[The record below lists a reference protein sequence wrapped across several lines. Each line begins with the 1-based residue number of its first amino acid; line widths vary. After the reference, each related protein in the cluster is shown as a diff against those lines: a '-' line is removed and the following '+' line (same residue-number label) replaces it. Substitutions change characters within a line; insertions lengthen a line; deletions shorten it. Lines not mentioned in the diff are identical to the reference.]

1 MTKHRAFCF
10 TFNNYTADHVASLKA
25 LPCRYII
32 FGKEKAPTTG
42 TPHLQGY
49 LYYENPISF
58 EALAKLYPWSIR
70 VAKGTA
76 EQNKVYCTKEDAD
89 FYERGIKP
97 MSQEEKGKTQIDH
110 WKSAREAALR
120 GDFSSIPDDLYVRYQ
135 SSFKRIRL
143 EDGPP
148 PKDLDTKEK
157 YGLWIWGPPRTG
169 KSHKART
176 EYQPLYL
183 KDINKWWDG
192 YVTGHNVLI
201 DEYEPSHSVFMASFL
216 KKWVD
221 KWSFSAEVK
230 GGRITIRPPLIIV
243 TSNYSIEHCFTG
255 VDYDAIKS
263 RFEVIHLTEIK
274 MQ

>member
-1 MTKHRAFCF
+1 MSKHRAYCF
-10 TFNNYTADHVASLKA
+10 TLNNYTDDHVLALKA

-49 LYYENPISF
+49 LYYENPVSF
-58 EALAKLYPWSIR
+58 KAVAKLFPWCIYP
-70 VAKGTA
+70 AKGTA
-76 EQNKVYCTKEDAD
+76 DQNKVYCTKEDAD
-89 FYERGIKP
+89 FYERGVKP
-97 MSQEEKGKTQIDH
+97 MSQEEKGQAQIDQ
-110 WKSAREAALR
+110 WKNARAAALR
-120 GDFSSIPDDLYVRYQ
+120 GDFASIPDDLYIRYQ
-135 SSFKRIRL
+135 GSFKRMRL
-143 EDGPP
+143 EDGPSP
-148 PKDLDTKEK
+148 VNLETKQK

-192 YVTGHNVLI
+192 YVPGQNVLI
-201 DEYEPSHSVFMASFL
+201 DEYEPSHSVFMVPFL

-221 KWSFSAEVK
+221 KWTFSAEVK
-230 GGRITIRPPLIIV
+230 GGRIMIRPQLIIV
-243 TSNYSIEHCFTG
+243 TSNYSIEQCFHG

-263 RFEVIHLTEIK
+263 RFDEIHLTEKKI
-274 MQ
+274 